1 MKRKKILVFGYFGY
15 VTDQLDGQ
23 TVKTRSI
30 YELVKERAD
39 ADVVY
44 ADSQEFRKKPMS
56 ILLFL
61 KNFMC
66 ADKCIILPCLNNL
79 KYIFPILYIL
89 SKFTRTEIIH
99 VGIGGWHQKYL
110 SGLPIVRKMLKNIK
124 INLLENTITCKE
136 LHDDFGFDNLK
147 VIPNFRFEIAPK
159 PINRKNLKLRLVFMA
174 RINIKKGLDTI
185 AWMAKR
191 LEEKGINNQIVLD
204 IFGPYDSEQDK
215 KFLETNV
222 TNKFDWIKYSGKLAP
237 SEIIET
243 LQTYDVMIFPT
254 HYYTEG
260 FPGSILDAYRA
271 GLPVIAT
278 NWKHARQFILEEKS
292 GYIVDFNSPVDDI
305 VSIVEYL
312 LTHREDLKR
321 MQEYAYEE
329 NFKYTANSAWAILKE
344 YL

>member
-1 MKRKKILVFGYFGY
+1 
-15 VTDQLDGQ
+15 
-23 TVKTRSI
+23 
-30 YELVKERAD
+30 
-39 ADVVY
+39 
-44 ADSQEFRKKPMS
+44 
-56 ILLFL
+56 
-61 KNFMC
+61 
-66 ADKCIILPCLNNL
+66 
-79 KYIFPILYIL
+79 
-89 SKFTRTEIIH
+89 
-99 VGIGGWHQKYL
+99 
-110 SGLPIVRKMLKNIK
+110 
-124 INLLENTITCKE
+124 
-136 LHDDFGFDNLK
+136 
-147 VIPNFRFEIAPK
+147 
-159 PINRKNLKLRLVFMA
+159 MA